1 MEQLGLKLRSLR
13 KQKQLS
19 LKQLAE
25 RVGCSP
31 SYLSMVENSKIDPG
45 VSRLKRIADG
55 LGITIVDLFQTPAG
69 RSLVIRSHERI
80 CAEFPSS
87 RTRIEILVP
96 QVSEKQIDA
105 RMAIIHPGGSSSGE
119 YRHPGEEFG
128 YVISGMLELTVDGVD
143 YALREGD
150 SFYFA
155 STSNHYFRNPGK
167 EDTFVLWVN
176 HPPSW

>member
-13 KQKQLS
+13 KRKQLS

-31 SYLSMVENSKIDPG
+31 SYLSMVETSKIDPG

-55 LGITIVDLFQTPAG
+55 LGITIVDLFQAQPG
-69 RSLVIRSHERI
+69 QNLIIRRHERI

-87 RTRIEILVP
+87 KTRIEILVP
-96 QVSEKQIDA
+96 QVAEKQIDA
-105 RMAIIHPGGSSSGE
+105 RIAVIYPGGSSSGE

-128 YVISGMLELTVDGVD
+128 FVMKGTLELTIDGVNHE
-143 YALREGD
+143 LEEGD

-155 STSNHYFRNPGK
+155 STSNHHFRNPGK
-167 EDTFVLWVN
+167 EDTLVLWVN
-176 HPPSW
+176 HPPTW

>member
-1 MEQLGLKLRSLR
+1 MEQLGVKLRSLR
-13 KQKQLS
+13 KRKQLS

-31 SYLSMVENSKIDPG
+31 SYLSMVENGRLDPG

-55 LGITIVDLFQTPAG
+55 LGITIVDLFQTSTG
-69 RSLVIRSHERI
+69 TSLVIRSHDRI

-96 QVSEKQIDA
+96 QIPEKQIDA

-128 YVISGMLELTVDGVD
+128 YVMRGVFELTVDGVE
-143 YALREGD
+143 YSLQEGD

-155 STSNHYFRNPGK
+155 STSNHHFRNPGK
-167 EDTFVLWVN
+167 EDTLVLWVN